1 MVSEIQCS
9 VSIEEKKIRDKDG
22 HSFRYIYIYTAIV
35 DKFNSFDLT
44 LISFHLR
51 TWTREDA
58 ARERQGERERMKRN
72 RVFFRAYNCL
82 IDKCVCMWVCGT
94 RKEKGALFELE
105 ETIARRNQYRVSPLG
120 CFGSLLCNVN
130 AQQMD
135 LSTSIASTH
144 LIRGE
149 VTRLPVNR
157 CGQLAGV

>member
-1 MVSEIQCS
+1 MQRLDRRKKYETKMV
-9 VSIEEKKIRDKDG
+9 IRFDI
-22 HSFRYIYIYTAIV
+22 HVYIYIYTATV

-44 LISFHLR
+44 LISFYLR
-51 TWTREDA
+51 AWTREDA
-58 ARERQGERERMKRN
+58 TRERERDKERMKRN

-82 IDKCVCMWVCGT
+82 IDKCVCVW
-94 RKEKGALFELE
+94 KEKGALFELE